1 MNLQKRVKHINRKLT
16 KYSRILFVLLS
27 VTGIALSF
35 FISNV
40 SKYQVNRADTLSGE
54 IVSGLSTN
62 GVNSLF
68 TLKNGSEMMVTYTNQ
83 WSASDLQINS
93 HYDPLDYNQF
103 SICDTGVEYNSI
115 LTAYTTSNDGTTY
128 LFDSSNNELL
138 VYYFDDCDPDIY
150 NLQNVNIDD
159 QSTLG
164 VVFNNS
170 NGDLYSIQEDR
181 FLKFPAG
188 NYDLVEEYNY
198 INGDSYPTS
207 VVINTNENLLYVLFS
222 SNIHEYDAT
231 NSYSGFNYD
240 ISAQVNCAGKMIYQ
254 GSSIFIEDDCDNRVH
269 QFNSSFSLEH
279 AYQFDNTINDY
290 TVNDDYIYITS
301 GSYVTKY
308 DKGSP
313 SSTTVSENESDV
325 QFVSIDYIGDDA
337 MNLTSWYREVYRF
350 TLTIGG
356 GGGGN
361 GCPVVT
367 PEYVQSDEL
376 CQRFIY
382 NNTENNS
389 SISFSNSQ
397 SVYVDGRLILLQDM
411 NQYDS
416 GLWKDFSGYYTFP
429 ANLHYPIRMRV
440 QGTTADNV
448 FVLFREDDNNGGDPS
463 IALFNFASG
472 NVIATHQLPGGIEEV
487 RDFVFDNAGNLVV
500 INHDAPNSTSI
511 TLLQSGDYGFPIYI
525 QSDFDLNSS
534 GDIRLESDA
543 NNNLYVL
550 SENEIRIVEFN
561 GANYDFSSS
570 IDLYSYNFDF
580 GYDLIV
586 KNAPFDLVDIYVS
599 GSSSDII
606 SKVQKFQNVDLSGNM
621 DSTSEML
628 TGYGEYS
635 SYSIDNIHVDDI
647 GNVFAIPSQA
657 TNDVAWFTPD
667 GAHHTIELP
676 DYGNQI
682 VDVVTDESNNLY
694 VTSESINYQLFNYES
709 EAAENG
715 DVCAIDTPPYLE
727 NDTRCE
733 RYILNE
739 GLSDDTSV
747 ELGEN
752 FVETVIDNT
761 SFVASTDSGRL
772 YANNNYWNLP
782 GEFSGISNLKTDS
795 TSTDGVYFKTED
807 SGDYTFIAHFNLD
820 DNSYDFAYT
829 TESTQDNID
838 YAIASNGDIYVIG
851 QSFND
856 TTLVKLTAGDYES
869 TTLLSLDFDFPGS
882 CTPNIRINSENEVIA
897 LCGTTLRGFSIA
909 DPSISTFNINLT
921 SHDFQSGELI
931 SDMYVVNRVNNN
943 VDLYFSGFNTSYN
956 GKVIRFSNF
965 DSSGNYDSVT
975 DFTDTIFNST
985 LITDIYVENNGSI
998 FASSQNHNTQMA
1010 RFLHDGTIEVI
1021 DTIVDHGSIVDI
1033 LVDSNY
1039 DLYVTSSAY
1048 AYQLF
1053 EFDFEPPT
1061 FAGAS
1066 VCSVGG
1072 LLSPTAIAAGEPIN
1086 IDAWVDGSP
1095 DTPPY
1100 ASGYIEIRAN
1110 GLPISNVLLD
1120 GNGEA
1125 SHEFTIF
1132 TSGVYTISFFYPG
1145 DNNYSSCLET
1155 IESVSVS
1162 GVGGGNNDS
1171 AIDYISIT
1179 PSNSRQVTGEELILT
1194 FNVYDP
1200 NNGPTVPTGDVE
1212 LVRTICCDSDTE
1224 VLATESLDSNGDVT
1238 FSVRNILP
1246 GNHGIF
1252 ARYLGDSVYTPA
1264 TTYTFSVSI
1273 FSYGTRLTVASSAN
1287 PVTKGDFI
1295 TLSANLSYQN
1305 VVPTS
1310 ESPVEKSGWVRFRT
1324 ADGTLLGEG
1333 LVDLN
1338 GDVSI
1343 VVNTSDLSPG
1353 YGNLNAGI
1361 HHVRAYYNPD
1371 HEGRNFWLRM
1381 SNSETL
1387 FLSVIETGSGGGSDT
1402 GTDIPPSGGEGG
1414 NSDFSAVIT
1423 GKDKATGSLTET
1435 KIGSLLSWIM
1445 SYNNLGPNSN
1455 SAITYFPIRENQD
1468 YVVGSVVAPVDWTIT
1483 YSQDQGCD
1491 DSSFSYTPVGANGT
1505 TDTLVRCIKFENN
1518 RLNVPPTRSDV
1529 RYITTSSNFSE
1540 LNVSALGGT
1549 DVYKVIPDE
1558 VNNKLYYFNHHYSSS
1573 RTSWTGGKSFFCFD
1587 LEINDTCVSNNPDV
1601 VYPVLLGQDGWNNAD
1616 DELLIS
1622 QTGFAV
1628 NAEIV
1633 DNKLYVPMTNI
1644 NYNDDIGNGHGFLCW
1659 DMDTDFYCNGSSFK
1673 SGTVVLNTTALN
1685 AWGWGNIGDVDYNPN
1700 LQEVYSAAV
1709 GSEGYMELLCYSTA
1723 LDAPCPGQPY
1733 DMGTVAGYDIGWAV
1747 TIYQPSTDRIYSA
1760 GGGSTIS
1767 LDRKISCLIAT
1778 TKELCPDFPAEGTTV
1793 INTKRD
1799 QSVFINSYN
1808 DEMCVVMYSDGD
1820 NSDNTPP
1827 AMYCY
1832 DLDTESFYNY
1842 LPAMS
1847 DMLVTD
1853 WGNIDFNGPYPDGK
1867 FYMKSRGADGWAVYC
1882 FDLETKDHC
1891 EGWEGGRTNHPFDI
1905 AIYTMNEA
1913 FGCMWGASDTGRVF
1927 TFDEITGESCNPLI
1941 TLTQGNVAVTLN
1953 ANNMFCATSPDDITW
1968 NKVKVLDSGTSP
1980 SPALLNATVYDSTN
1994 CTTDDNNVISCTGSP
2009 LKSGNLLLNSGH
2021 ELDISDID
2029 YNIHK
2034 SLTAILEFAYPAVPS
2049 PAPGFYIELNPTN
2062 KAQMCAET
2070 KLTFSG
2076 ALCANPITTVCENTN
2091 INYINDPVSNN
2102 NGGQYCLN
2110 VETYFGKDPNSA
2122 LCFVAA
2128 TPEQRIFTVFNPNA
2142 TLAPSGTAIDFIP
2155 EQTYN
2160 RGPGNYSFGNGFF
2173 GFFQN
2178 LIETTIPQ
2186 FINQDSARDVVTSI
2200 STQTPLAITA
2210 VTAVTTATVVA
2221 TSVFA
2226 AGSGVGQIF
2235 GVLLGFLTPRK
2246 KKYWG
2251 IIFDDTTNKPVA
2263 FASITLST
2271 KEIGKDNQMKT
2282 IVVTQAV
2289 SDLDGHYRL
2298 NTDKRDKFYLE
2309 VKASGYQPFT
2319 KFISMTNPLNSAED
2333 IIYDIPMRRIDSR
2346 SNFFKSLMSYR
2357 KKGLISF
2364 ARGVL
2369 LISSIFGFI
2378 FTIYSQ
2384 INFPNNLNLVLLGVY
2399 IIIFIIS
2406 FYPSIYGRIQKR
2418 GKVIDVDF
2426 NSPVPGAVVRI
2437 YDTKQQI
2444 ALSLTNSLGE
2454 ARFDLPSGEYSILA
2468 SKRGYIM
2475 VVEPGKQLISAVLK
2489 NEGYLDRNILLK
2501 RIEEAPNNSVAGLDN
2516 PFA

>member
-269 QFNSSFSLEH
+269 QFNSSFSLEY

-350 TLTIGG
+350 TLTVGG
-356 GGGGN
+356 GGGGS

-376 CQRFIY
+376 CQRFVY

-525 QSDFDLNSS
+525 QSDFDLDSS
-534 GDIRLESDA
+534 GDIKLESDA

-733 RYILNE
+733 RYVLNS
-739 GLSDDTSV
+739 GLSNSDSDS
-747 ELGEN
+747 GGN
-752 FVETVIDNT
+752 FVENVLDNGH
-761 SFVASTDSGRL
+761 FVAYSDSADL
-772 YANNNYWNLP
+772 YANNTFVGLDSDHN
-782 GEFSGISNLKTDS
+782 GITKLKADPS
-795 TSTDGVYFKTED
+795 SVDGVYYQTKFPSD
-807 SGDYTFIAHFNLD
+807 QVHIAHYDLLTDTF
-820 DNSYDFAYT
+820 DFAYNT
-829 TESTQDNID
+829 QSTQENID
-838 YAIASNGDIYVIG
+838 YEIASNGDIYVIA

-856 TTLVKLTAGDYES
+856 TTLTKLTAGDYSNSTFES
-869 TTLLSLDFDFPGS
+869 IDFDFGGVCAPMMEM
-882 CTPNIRINSENEVIA
+882 TALDEIIV
-897 LCGTTLRGFSIA
+897 LCGTQVRGIDTA
-909 DPSISTFNINLT
+909 DTSVSTFSMNLT
-921 SHDFQSGELI
+921 SYDFESSELI
-931 SDMYVVNRVNNN
+931 TDMFIVDRVDQNI
-943 VDLYFSGFNTSYN
+943 DLYFSGFDTGYN
-956 GKVIRFSNF
+956 GKVTGFMNFGSNGSF
-965 DSSGNYDSVT
+965 DNTIDRTDS
-975 DFTDTIFNST
+975 IFLYNIIS
-985 LITDIYVENNGSI
+985 DIYVENNGSI
-998 FASSQNHNTQMA
+998 FASSQNHYTQMA
-1010 RFLHDGTIEVI
+1010 RFLPNGDTEII
-1021 DTIVDHGSIVDI
+1021 DTVEDYGSIVDI
-1033 LVDSNY
+1033 VVDTNY
-1039 DLYVTSSAY
+1039 DLYVTSSSY

-1053 EFDFEPPT
+1053 EFDFEAPL
-1061 FAGAS
+1061 FAGVE

-1072 LLSPTAIAAGEPIN
+1072 SLFSTTISPGGFNN
-1086 IDAWVDGSP
+1086 IGVWVDGSP
-1095 DTPPY
+1095 DVPPY
-1100 ASGYIEIRAN
+1100 ATGYVEVRAN
-1110 GLPISNVLLD
+1110 GLPIFSVELD
-1120 GNGEA
+1120 SIAEGGED
-1125 SHEFTIF
+1125 FTIF
-1132 TSGVYTISFFYPG
+1132 TPGTYTISVFYPG
-1145 DNNYSSCLET
+1145 DDYYSSCLQT
-1155 IESVSVS
+1155 VDTLTVL
-1162 GVGGGNNDS
+1162 GVGMGTDES
-1171 AIDYISIT
+1171 AIDYISIVPT
-1179 PSNSRQVTGEELILT
+1179 NSRQTTGEEVILT

-1200 NNGPTVPTGDVE
+1200 NDNFAIPTGDVE
-1212 LVRTICCDSDTE
+1212 LVRNICCGSDTE
-1224 VLATESLDSNGDVT
+1224 VLATETLDMNGDVT
-1238 FSVRNILP
+1238 FTYRDFLP
-1246 GNHGIF
+1246 GDHNLH
-1252 ARYLGDSVYTPA
+1252 ARYVGDSTYA
-1264 TTYTFSVSI
+1264 ESSTYTFNVAIYSLGVRLSI
-1273 FSYGTRLTVASSAN
+1273 SSSAN
-1287 PVTKGDFI
+1287 PVTKGNSI
-1295 TLSANLSYQN
+1295 TISANLAYQN
-1305 VVPTS
+1305 TVPTVG
-1310 ESPVEKSGWVRFRT
+1310 SPVEKSGWVRFRT
-1324 ADGTLLGEG
+1324 ANNTLLGEG
-1333 LVDLN
+1333 LVDSN

-1343 VVNTSDLSPG
+1343 VVNTSDSAPG
-1353 YGNLNAGI
+1353 FGNLNAGI
-1361 HHVRAYYNPD
+1361 HHIRAYYNPD
-1371 HEGRNFWLRM
+1371 HENLNRWLRM
-1381 SNSETL
+1381 NNSDTL
-1387 FLSVIETGSGGGSDT
+1387 FQSVVETGSGGGSDT

-1414 NSDFSAVIT
+1414 DSDFSAIIT
-1423 GKDKATGSLTET
+1423 GKDKVTGSLTET

-1455 SAITYFPIRENQD
+1455 AAITYFPIRENQD
-1468 YVVGSVVAPVDWTIT
+1468 YVVGSVVAPISWVIT

-1491 DSSFSYTPVGANGT
+1491 DSSFNYTPVGANGS
-1505 TDTLVRCIKFENN
+1505 TDSLVRCIKFENN

-1529 RYITTSSNFSE
+1529 RYITTSSNFGE
-1540 LNVSALGGT
+1540 LNVGALGGT
-1549 DVYKVIPDE
+1549 DVYKVVPDE
-1558 VNNKLYYFNHHYSSS
+1558 VNNRLYYFNHHFASS
-1573 RTSWTGGKSFFCFD
+1573 RKAWTGGKSFFCFD
-1587 LEINDTCVSNNPDV
+1587 LEINDTCVSNNPDI
-1601 VYPVLLGQDGWNNAD
+1601 VYPVLLGQDGWND
-1616 DELLIS
+1616 GEDELLGS
-1622 QTGFAV
+1622 QTGFAI

-1633 DNKLYVPMTNI
+1633 DNKIYVPMTNI
-1644 NYNDDIGNGHGFLCW
+1644 YYNDDIGNGHGFLCW
-1659 DMDTDFYCNGSSFK
+1659 DLDTDFYCNDPSLR
-1673 SGTVVLNTTALN
+1673 SGTVVLNSTAIG

-1700 LQEVYSAAV
+1700 MQEIYSSAV
-1709 GSEGYMELLCYSTA
+1709 GSDGYMELLCYSTA
-1723 LDAPCPGQPY
+1723 LNAPCPGQPF
-1733 DMGTVAGYDIGWAV
+1733 DMGTVDGYDIGWSIN
-1747 TIYQPSTDRIYSA
+1747 IYQPSTDRIYST
-1760 GGGSTIS
+1760 GGGSTVS
-1767 LDRKISCLIAT
+1767 LNRRISCLIAT
-1778 TKELCPDFPAEGTTV
+1778 TKELCPDFPAAGTTV
-1793 INTKRD
+1793 LNTKRD
-1799 QSVFINSYN
+1799 QSVFINAYN

-1853 WGNIDFNGPYPDGK
+1853 WQNMDFNGPYPDGK
-1867 FYMKSRGADGWAVYC
+1867 FYMKSKGIDGWAVYC
-1882 FDLETKDHC
+1882 FDLDTKQQC
-1891 EGWEGGRTNHPFDI
+1891 PGWEGGRTNDPFDI

-1927 TFDEITGESCNPLI
+1927 TFDEVTGETCNPLI
-1941 TLTQGNVAVTLN
+1941 TLTQGNVAVKLDATD
-1953 ANNMFCATSPDDITW
+1953 MFCGTTPDDISW

-1980 SPALLNATVYDSTN
+1980 SPALLNATVYDSAN
-1994 CTTDDNNVISCTGSP
+1994 CTTNDDNIVSCTGTP

-2021 ELDISDID
+2021 ELDISDLD
-2029 YNIHK
+2029 YNNYN
-2034 SLTAILEFAYPAVPS
+2034 SLTAILEFAYPAVPT

-2070 KLTFSG
+2070 KLLFSG
-2076 ALCANPITTVCENTN
+2076 ALCANPITTVCETTN

-2142 TLAPSGTAIDFIP
+2142 TLAPSGTPIDFTP
-2155 EQTYN
+2155 ELTYN
-2160 RGPGNYSFGNGFF
+2160 RGPGSYSFGNGFF

-2186 FINQDSARDVVTSI
+2186 FVTQESARDVVNSI
-2200 STQTPLAITA
+2200 GTQTPLAITA

-2221 TSVFA
+2221 TSVLA
-2226 AGSGVGQIF
+2226 AGSGIGQIF
-2235 GVLLGFLTPRK
+2235 GVLLGFFTPRK

-2251 IIFDDTTNKPVA
+2251 IIFDDVTNKPVA

-2271 KEIGKDNQMKT
+2271 KEIGKDNLMKSV
-2282 IVVTQAV
+2282 VVTQAV
-2289 SDLDGHYRL
+2289 SDLDGQYRL
-2298 NTDKRDKFYLE
+2298 NTDRRDKFYLE

-2333 IIYDIPMRRIDSR
+2333 IVYDIPMRRIDSK
-2346 SNFFKSLMSYR
+2346 SNFFKSLMNYR
-2357 KKGLISF
+2357 KKGLINF
-2364 ARGVL
+2364 TRAVL
-2369 LISSIFGFI
+2369 LISSIFGFV

-2384 INFPNNLNLVLLGVY
+2384 INFPDNLNLILLGIYVL
-2399 IIIFIIS
+2399 IFVLS
-2406 FYPSIYGRIQKR
+2406 FYPSIYSRIKKR

-2426 NSPVPGAVVRI
+2426 NSPIPGAVVRI
-2437 YDTKQQI
+2437 YDAKQQI
-2444 ALSLTNSLGE
+2444 SLSLTNSNGE
-2454 ARFDLPSGEYSILA
+2454 ARFDLPSGTYAVLA
-2468 SKRGYIM
+2468 SKRGYLMIAD
-2475 VVEPGKQLISAVLK
+2475 PGKQLISVVLK
-2489 NEGYLDRNILLK
+2489 KEGYLDRNILLK
-2501 RIEEAPNNSVAGLDN
+2501 RIEEAPSNSVAGLDN
-2516 PFA
+2516 PFN